1 VEDND
6 SRGKKQENLKGRSGV
21 PPAQEAPDDGP
32 AKNV

>member
-6 SRGKKQENLKGRSGV
+6 DRSQKQENLKRGPGV
-21 PPAQEAPDDGP
+21 PPAEEAPDDGP